1 MNAEMKITAV
11 AENDLPDVL
20 PLIAEYQRFYG
31 ASDIDSARNHEFFAQ
46 FTGANDRG
54 VLHALRLEGATVGFS
69 TIYFSFSSALA
80 KPVAVLNDIF
90 VASEWRRRGY
100 GRALIEHASVYARNA
115 GYARLQ
121 WLTAQ
126 DSTSAQHLY
135 DTFDA
140 KKSAW
145 YFYALSV

>member
-1 MNAEMKITAV
+1 MNTEMKITAV
-11 AENDLPDVL
+11 SGDELPDVL
-20 PLIAEYQRFYG
+20 PLIADYQRFYG
-31 ASDIDSARNHEFFAQ
+31 VSDIDSARNHEFFTQ
-46 FTGANDRG
+46 FTGPNERG
-54 VLHALRLEGATVGFS
+54 ILHALRLDGTAVGFS

-90 VASEWRRRGY
+90 IASAWRRRGY
-100 GRALIEHASVYARNA
+100 GRALIEHASEYARNA

-126 DSTSAQHLY
+126 DNTSAQHLY
-135 DTFDA
+135 DTFGA

-145 YFYALSV
+145 YFYALDA

>member
-1 MNAEMKITAV
+1 MNTAMKISLVTCA
-11 AENDLPDVL
+11 DLPDVL
-20 PLIAEYQRFYG
+20 PLIADYQRFY
-31 ASDIDSARNHEFFAQ
+31 AVADIDTLRNREFFAQ
-46 FTGANDRG
+46 FAVPNERG
-54 VLHALRLEGATVGFS
+54 VLHALRLDGAVVGFS

-90 VASEWRRRGY
+90 IAPEWRGRGY
-100 GRALIEHASVYARNA
+100 GRALIEHATAYARNA

-126 DSTSAQHLY
+126 DNVAAQRLY
-135 DTFDA
+135 DTLGA

-145 YFYALSV
+145 YFYTLNV